1 MDHPANPGGTLA
13 CHPDIIS
20 WSKCLIKS
28 PCKNSISTLALEILF
43 MYFSYLRNNRNL
55 AISYCNMTSSNHYS
69 IIKWINPTYEMI
81 YEITKPYEVFQNTSL
96 VEFNSI
102 TVMNPNGT
110 ISEYKNQYPHL
121 IQSGSFNVIRQNF
134 GEPDFVSIYI
144 RGYLDIGNGTSVRA
158 TKYFFFHVKSNDP
171 ITLKCTKALPCTIIV
186 RQIKD

>member
-1 MDHPANPGGTLA
+1 MEFQFT
-13 CHPDIIS
+13 
-20 WSKCLIKS
+20 
-28 PCKNSISTLALEILF
+28 
-43 MYFSYLRNNRNL
+43 YFSYLRNNRNL
-55 AISYCNMTSSNHYS
+55 AISYCNMTSSNHFS

-81 YEITKPYEVFQNTSL
+81 YEITKPYEIFQNTSL

-121 IQSGSFNVIRQNF
+121 IQSGSFDVIRQNF

-158 TKYFFFHVKSNDP
+158 TKYFFFHVKSTDP

-186 RQIKD
+186 RQIKDW